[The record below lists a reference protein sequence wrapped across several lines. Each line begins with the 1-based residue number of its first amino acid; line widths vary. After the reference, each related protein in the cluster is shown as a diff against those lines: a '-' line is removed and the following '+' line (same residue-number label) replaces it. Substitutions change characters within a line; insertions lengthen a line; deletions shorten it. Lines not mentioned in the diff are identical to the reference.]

1 MILSSIP
8 QASASFLVHM
18 ADAAARSFV
27 LGCIAAAALNVS
39 RVKSVSVR
47 LNVWRTVLCVA
58 LIMPFLGVFLPA
70 LTFRLPAQVT
80 QKFERVRF
88 ASGAGNVVAHQEGK
102 GPAQFVEFAQD
113 SRDRY
118 VFHSYS
124 NSGPVNGKAAASAIT
139 VASDADAPASTNKN
153 RGFSLARVIG
163 WGKSQLSE
171 MPWTAVAAASYLLVT
186 LGFLIRFLIG
196 LILSVR
202 LERLAQRVNDPR
214 ALALLSS
221 RARSLGIKRVPR
233 LSESELLSVPVTFG
247 VLRPAILLP
256 SGWRDW
262 DDAELDAVIS
272 HEVSHVARRDAFIDR
287 LSLLHRAVFWFS
299 PLSWYLTGCLAELA
313 EEASDEAAL
322 AAGADRTRYAET
334 LLGFFVELEAAP
346 GRAWWQGVAMAKA
359 GQAEKRLDRIL
370 EWKGSVAMQLKKSVV
385 VVVVMCA
392 VPVVYVAA
400 ALRPGVYNFSSSEYG
415 AMQAQ
420 EPAPPAPA
428 PAPRPV
434 ASPAPVVTV
443 DPATRVVVTTTVAP
457 KVSVTIPRLDDVP
470 TPVPQV
476 APVARVM
483 VKTAVTPKASVAIA
497 PVAMVDPVK
506 VRALAPLQIVTQS
519 SRLSS
524 SDEAELA
531 RRLAQSYQSGSTVVV
546 MSGERDGE
554 GHQFVISSGN
564 TYISVS
570 GNSESYGTDHPSEFV
585 EFLQEKNP
593 GDFIWFRRDGK
604 SYVIRDAATIK
615 RAKDFFA
622 QVQELDKKQEE
633 LGKQQEALGEK
644 QEALGKQQEEI
655 HVQIPDMTEDLRKLE
670 AELKALGSSGTQED
684 LGRIQSAIGELQSK
698 LGELQSV
705 AGEEQGKLG
714 EKQGAL
720 GEEQGRL
727 GELQGELGRQQE
739 QIFREASRQMKTL
752 IDDAMA
758 HGLAKA
764 E

>member
-1 MILSSIP
+1 VILSSIV
-8 QASASFLVHM
+8 QASTSFLTHV
-18 ADAAARSFV
+18 ADAAVRSFV
-27 LGCIAAAALNVS
+27 LGCVAAVALNVS
-39 RVKSVSVR
+39 RVKSVAVR
-47 LNVWRTVLCVA
+47 LNAWRGVLCVA

-70 LTFRLPAQVT
+70 LTLRVPAQMA

-88 ASGAGNVVAHQEGK
+88 AHETSSVAANKEVK
-102 GPAQFVEFAQD
+102 ATAQLPNIARN

-118 VFHSYS
+118 VSQTYFNVVPRNHETTGS
-124 NSGPVNGKAAASAIT
+124 ASAL
-139 VASDADAPASTNKN
+139 ASGTGDLRLPSRTSSFP
-153 RGFSLARVIG
+153 FSRAIG
-163 WGKSQLSE
+163 WTKSKLSG
-171 MPWTAVAAASYLLVT
+171 MPWTVIAAATYLLVT
-186 LGFLIRFLIG
+186 LGFLVRFVLG

-202 LERLAQRVNDPR
+202 LERGAHCVHDAR

-221 RARSLGIKRVPR
+221 RARSSGIKRTPR
-233 LSESELLSVPVTFG
+233 LAESELLSVPVTFG
-247 VLRPAILLP
+247 VLRPAILFP
-256 SGWRDW
+256 PGWHDW

-272 HEVSHVARRDAFIDR
+272 HEVSHVARRDALIDR

-334 LLGFFVELEAAP
+334 LLGFFVELEATP
-346 GRAWWQGVAMAKA
+346 GRAWWQVVAMAKA

-385 VVVVMCA
+385 VVLVMCA

-415 AMQAQ
+415 STQ
-420 EPAPPAPA
+420 EQAPPKPAQIPAVPAQATAPA
-428 PAPRPV
+428 PAPSPT
-434 ASPAPVVTV
+434 PAPAAALGSPTPMAA
-443 DPATRVVVTTTVAP
+443 PAPPANGIVVAP
-457 KVSVTIPRLDDVP
+457 AIPASAPRGAATPAVAP
-470 TPVPQV
+470 TAPAMPAAVAITPV
-476 APVARVM
+476 APVAM
-483 VKTAVTPKASVAIA
+483 T
-497 PVAMVDPVK
+497 
-506 VRALAPLQIVTQS
+506 APL
-519 SRLSS
+519 
-524 SDEAELA
+524 A
-531 RRLAQSYQSGSTVVV
+531 RAVVIADMAQRMAQSGYTVVT
-546 MSGERDGE
+546 SGERD

-570 GNSESYGTDHPSEFV
+570 GNSETYGTDHPSEFV

-615 RAKDFFA
+615 RAKGFFA
-622 QVQELDKKQEE
+622 RVQELDKKQEE

-684 LGRIQSAIGELQSK
+684 LGRIQGAIGELQSK

-720 GEEQGRL
+720 GEEQGKL

-739 QIFREASRQMKTL
+739 QIFREASRQMKAL
-752 IDDAMA
+752 IDEAMA
-758 HGLAKA
+758 HGLAKP